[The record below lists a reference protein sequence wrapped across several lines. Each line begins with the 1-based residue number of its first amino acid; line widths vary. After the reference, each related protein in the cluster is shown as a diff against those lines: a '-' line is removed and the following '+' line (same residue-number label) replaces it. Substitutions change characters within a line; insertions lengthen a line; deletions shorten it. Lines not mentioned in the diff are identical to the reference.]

1 MEIFERNYKLF
12 YLPVVF
18 LSLFLTHGSF
28 ALQSQ
33 HEKFEL
39 KDINQIKDIGSLD
52 VSKDADLIAYT
63 VSSVDQKNDEYVTD
77 IWMLN
82 FKKDRDKLI
91 VRSAYSPKF
100 SPDSNYVAYL
110 APGRGKYSDYQQLW
124 FFNTKTATK
133 RQMTKIESSV
143 TDFEWSPDGNRIVMV
158 INIEPEREDEG
169 ATQKPYVIDR
179 YQFKQDNNDFLDESR
194 QHLFLIEIARRKL
207 TQLTDGSSNEIFPSW
222 SPDGNRIAYVTK
234 IGDIDRH
241 DNWDI
246 YVLKLDSN
254 ENPIQLTTHLGA
266 DSQGSRPQWSPDGKQ
281 IAYLYGGDPKLL
293 WYAIQELAIID
304 LDTRTSSII
313 TKQLDR
319 NTSSPQWSED
329 GSSIFF
335 VIEDNMKSQLA
346 KYSFLD
352 QKINTVTPPDYYLS
366 GWSKNYAVRNGKIGL
381 ILSDL
386 NSPDEIFFVDGKNL
400 QQKSHQN
407 AEFLSKKIISQTET
421 ISFTTDDGEE
431 IFGMM
436 VKPHNFDP
444 SKKYPLIIRMHG
456 GPVSQYGLHFRFD
469 WQLFAANG
477 YIVMAM
483 NPRGS
488 SGRGFDFQKVIF
500 ADWGN
505 VDADDVSALA
515 DYAISL
521 GYVDPQRLGL
531 GGWSYGG
538 MLTNYV
544 IAKDS
549 RFKAATSG
557 AGISNL
563 LSGFGDDHYIREY
576 ILELGTPWDNTE
588 DWLRNSN
595 PFFSAG
601 NIKTPTLFLV
611 GEKDYNVPLIGSE
624 QMYQALKHLN
634 IPTQLIIYP
643 DENHS
648 FSTPS
653 YNEDVLRRYLDW
665 YEKFL
670 H

>member
-1 MEIFERNYKLF
+1 MEIFDRNYKLL

-18 LSLFLTHGSF
+18 LSFFLTQQSF
-28 ALQSQ
+28 TSQSQ
-33 HEKFEL
+33 NEKFEL

-52 VSKDADLIAYT
+52 VSKDAQLITYT
-63 VSSVDQKNDEYVTD
+63 VSSVDQKNDEYDTD
-77 IWMLN
+77 IWMLD

-100 SPDSNYVAYL
+100 SPNSNYVAYL

-143 TDFEWSPDGNRIVMV
+143 TDFEWSPDGSRIVMV
-158 INIEPEREDEG
+158 INVKPEREDEG
-169 ATQKPYVIDR
+169 ETQKPYVIDR

-194 QHLFLIEIARRKL
+194 QHLFSIEIASRKL
-207 TQLTDGSSNEIFPSW
+207 TQLTDGTSNEVFPSW

-241 DNWDI
+241 DNWDV
-246 YVLKLDSN
+246 YVLKLGST

-281 IAYLYGGDPKLL
+281 IAYLFGGDPKLL

-329 GSSIFF
+329 
-335 VIEDNMKSQLA
+335 Q
-346 KYSFLD
+346 
-352 QKINTVTPPDYYLS
+352 
-366 GWSKNYAVRNGKIGL
+366 
-381 ILSDL
+381 
-386 NSPDEIFFVDGKNL
+386 NS
-400 QQKSHQN
+400 
-407 AEFLSKKIISQTET
+407 EFLSKKIISQTET
-421 ISFTTDDGEE
+421 ISYTTDDGEE

-436 VKPHNFDP
+436 VKPQNFDP

-488 SGRGFDFQKVIF
+488 SGRGLEFQKVIF

-595 PFFSAG
+595 PFFNAG
-601 NIKTPTLFLV
+601 KIKTPTLFLV

-653 YNEDVLRRYLDW
+653 YNEDVLKRYLDW
-665 YEKFL
+665 YGKYL
-670 H
+670 N